1 MTRQASAWR
10 DTLQLPQTEFAMRAN
25 LAKREP
31 EFLARWKA
39 LDTFRLRME
48 KNSGNPT
55 FVLHDGPPYAN
66 GDLHHGH
73 MLNKTLKDVVLR
85 YVRMKGY
92 NADYTPG
99 WDCHGLPIELAVDKR
114 LGKKKRDMTTAE
126 FRRACRAY
134 AQEFIDRQR
143 EGFMR
148 LGIEGHWDD
157 PYVTMNASYEA
168 TITREF
174 GRLVRSGG
182 VVRGLR
188 PVHWCTHCV
197 TSVADAEVEYQ
208 DHESPSIYVAFDH
221 VGDGLIA
228 DAALVIWTTTP
239 WTLPANRAV
248 CVHAELDYVGLRVGD
263 RVLIVAEALKDS
275 FLVAIQK
282 QGNVVARWKGSEL
295 EGLRL
300 QHPFMDFDV
309 PILLGDHVTTDAGT
323 GCVHTAPGHGEDDFH
338 VGRAHGLEI
347 AVPVDRYGRFT
358 DQAGPYAKLKAV
370 PSNPQIVADL
380 AASGHL
386 INAEGETIK
395 HSYPHNGR
403 NGKPLIFRATEQW
416 FLSMEHNELRQRC
429 LDAINKVE
437 WVPNWGQRRIYAM
450 LEARPDWCLSRQ
462 RVWGV
467 PIPAF
472 HCRSCSDVVVN
483 PDWINHLA
491 DLFDE
496 HTSDIWYE
504 WSVEEL
510 LPEGACCSSC
520 GSQDLDKDSDILD
533 VWFDSGVSYAAT
545 GHDSAPVDLYL
556 EGSDQHR
563 GWFHTTLLESVA
575 TRGTPPYKRVL
586 THGFVVDGQ
595 GKKLSKSKKNF
606 TPVAQEIAR
615 SGAELIRL
623 WAASADYREDIRV
636 SDEIIKRTS
645 DSYRKL
651 RNTLK
656 FLLGNLADFEPSEHA
671 VSIEG
676 LSWLDAAVLG
686 ELDQLVAQVDYHLG
700 CFAFHSAMQSIN
712 DYCSK
717 FSSRYLDIAKDRLYC
732 DAKDGVRRRGTQT
745 VVYHHAHTLIRL
757 IAPVMPF
764 TAEDAYDHLPGPRQ
778 KSVHLDDFPISV
790 GLGNEGSKPLQLLW
804 SLRERIAPELE
815 QFRREKHHTYEAH
828 VRLPMAPEEIE
839 CSEIYGNELPELL
852 LVGDVEV
859 VASDQPVSITAVGR
873 EACPRCWRP
882 EPLLGATGLCQR
894 CSVAVES

>member
-1 MTRQASAWR
+1 MARQASAWR
-10 DTLQLPQTEFAMRAN
+10 ETLQLPQTDFAMRAN

-31 EFLARWKA
+31 EFLKRWTE
-39 LDTFRLRME
+39 LDTFGQRME
-48 KNSGNPT
+48 KNAGNPT

-73 MLNKTLKDVVLR
+73 LLNKTLKDVVLR

-92 NADYTPG
+92 DADYRPG

-114 LGKKKRDMTTAE
+114 LGKKKREMSTAE

-134 AQEFIDRQR
+134 AQEFIDSQR
-143 EGFMR
+143 EGFKR
-148 LGIEGHWDD
+148 LGIEGRWDD
-157 PYVTMNASYEA
+157 PYVTMSAPYEA
-168 TITREF
+168 SITREF
-174 GRLVRSGG
+174 GALVRAGG

-188 PVHWCTHCV
+188 PVHWCPHCV

-208 DHESPSIYVAFDH
+208 DHQSPSIYVAFDQASQ
-221 VGDGLIA
+221 GLGEG
-228 DAALVIWTTTP
+228 AALVIWTTTP

-248 CVHAELDYVGLRVGD
+248 CVHAELDYVGLRVG
-263 RVLIVAEALKDS
+263 RRLLIVAEALKDA
-275 FLVAIQK
+275 FLQAIQAD
-282 QGNVVARWKGSEL
+282 GVVEARWKGSEL
-295 EGLRL
+295 EGVEL
-300 QHPFMDFDV
+300 QHPFMDFEV
-309 PILLGDHVTTDAGT
+309 PVILGDHVTIEAGT

-338 VGRAHGLEI
+338 VGKSNGLET

-358 DQAGPYAKLKAV
+358 DQAGPYAKGKAV
-370 PSNPQIVADL
+370 ASNPQIVADL

-386 INAEGETIK
+386 LNAEGEQIH
-395 HSYPHNGR
+395 HSYPHHSRCGR
-403 NGKPLIFRATEQW
+403 PLMFRATQQW

-429 LDAINKVE
+429 LDAIESVE

-472 HCRSCSDVVVN
+472 HCRSCAEVVVDA
-483 PDWINHLA
+483 DWIDHLA
-491 DLFDE
+491 NLFAE
-496 HTSDIWYE
+496 HTSDIWYD
-504 WSVEEL
+504 WSVEQL
-510 LPEGACCSSC
+510 LPQGACCPSC
-520 GSQDLDKDSDILD
+520 GSEDLDKDSDILD

-545 GHDSAPVDLYL
+545 GHDQDPVDLYL

-575 TRGTPPYKRVL
+575 TRSAPPYKRVL

-606 TPVAQEIAR
+606 TPAAQEIQR

-636 SDEIIKRTS
+636 SDEILKRTS

-656 FLLGNLADFEPSEHA
+656 FLLGNLADFEPAEHA
-671 VSIEG
+671 VSIDG

-700 CFAFHSAMQSIN
+700 CFAFHSAMQAIN
-712 DYCSK
+712 EYLSG
-717 FSSRYLDIAKDRLYC
+717 FSARYLDIAKDRLYC
-732 DAKDGVRRRGTQT
+732 DAQDGLRRRGTQT
-745 VVYHHAHTLIRL
+745 VIYHHAHTLIRL
-757 IAPVMPF
+757 IAPMMPF

-778 KSVHLDDFPISV
+778 ASVHLDDFPVSS
-790 GLGNEGSKPLQLLW
+790 GTAGGESEALELLW
-804 SLRERIAPELE
+804 SLRERIAPALE
-815 QFRREKHHTYEAH
+815 QFRREKHHTYEAR
-828 VRLPMAPEEIE
+828 VTLPTSAHERAVMTT
-839 CSEIYGNELPELL
+839 YGQELAELL
-852 LVGDVEV
+852 LVGVVELAEADEPV
-859 VASDQPVSITAVGR
+859 VIHPVDQP
-873 EACPRCWRP
+873 ACPRCWRP
-882 EPLLGATGLCQR
+882 DPLGANGLCHR
-894 CSVAVES
+894 CSVAVGD